1 MDIWFIDYETYWS
14 KDFSLSKMTPVEYI
28 LSPLFSV
35 HGAAV
40 MKKGG
45 EATWIEGPDL
55 PAWFAALDPKNVALV
70 SHNAL
75 FDACITSW
83 YYGFIPRLTIDT
95 LGMSRALN
103 GWALKS
109 HSLDKVGKY
118 FELGGKSEGGA
129 VLNATKGMMLDDIK
143 HSGYYQQFIEYALQ
157 DVKLCA
163 AIYDKM
169 RPSFP
174 TQELV
179 IMDMVLRCALNP
191 KFRLDADVLAE
202 HLHMV
207 RADKANLLNKV
218 GLDKE
223 ALMSN
228 ERLANTLMM
237 MGVDIPMKVSPTT
250 GNQSYAF
257 SRTDPEFMA
266 LLDHDIPEVQMLIA
280 ARLGVKSTLEE
291 TRTERLLNMTHLTW
305 PGKEQALMPIPL
317 RYAGAHTHRLS
328 GEWSL
333 NTQNLPRG
341 GALRRALI
349 APPGHK
355 VLTIDSSQ
363 IEARIVAWIC
373 QQGDLVAQFERNED
387 VYSNFATEVF
397 GFPINKKDNPTE
409 RFVGKTGILGLG
421 YGVGWVKFQKTVKL
435 QSKAQ
440 TGQQIE
446 LTDVEAQGVVSTYR
460 RINSAVPMTWR
471 ALDRAIGILSGGSTS
486 EYFLGP
492 CKFVQGKI
500 ELPSGLHL
508 HYNDLVRDADGWNF
522 TFGGMRK
529 NLYGGKLLE
538 NIVQA
543 LARICVMDAAVHI
556 ERKFSTFGV
565 ELAGQAHDELIYVI
579 PDDLVDVC
587 KAIAMEEMR
596 RRPLWALD
604 LPLDAEVGVGQSYGE
619 AK

>member
-1 MDIWFIDYETYWS
+1 VEIYFIDYETYWS

-45 EATWIEGPDL
+45 DPVWIDGPDL
-55 PAWFAALDPKNVALV
+55 PAWFASLDPNKVALV

-75 FDACITSW
+75 FDACITAW
-83 YYGFIPRLTIDT
+83 YYDFIPRLTIDT

-103 GWALKS
+103 SWALKS
-109 HSLDKVGKY
+109 HSLAKVAEFFG
-118 FELGGKSEGGA
+118 LGGKAEGGA
-129 VLNATKGMMLDDIK
+129 VLQATKGMMLEDIK
-143 HSGYYQQFIEYALQ
+143 QSGFYPQFVEYALQ
-157 DVKLCA
+157 DVRLCA
-163 AIYDKM
+163 ALYEKM

-174 TQELV
+174 TQELI

-191 KFRLDADVLAE
+191 KFQLDADVLAE
-202 HLHMV
+202 HLHLV
-207 RADKANLLNKV
+207 RATKENLLAKI
-218 GLDKE
+218 GIDKD

-228 ERLANTLMM
+228 ERLANTLLL
-237 MGVDIPMKVSPTT
+237 MGVDVPKKVSPAT
-250 GNQSYAF
+250 GNETYAF

-266 LLDHDIPEVQMLIA
+266 LLDHDTPEVQMLIA

-291 TRTERLLNMTHLTW
+291 TRTERLLSMSNLTW
-305 PGKEQALMPIPL
+305 RGKPAAMMPIPL

-349 APPGHK
+349 APPGYK
-355 VLTIDSSQ
+355 VLTVDSSQ

-373 QQGDLVAQFERNED
+373 GQSDLVFQFAKNED
-387 VYSNFATEVF
+387 VYSNFASAVF
-397 GFPINKKDNPTE
+397 GFKVDKKKNPTE

-421 YGVGWVKFQKTVKL
+421 YGVGWVKFQKTVKM

-440 TGQQIE
+440 TGTQIE
-446 LTDVEAQGVVSTYR
+446 LSDVEAQNVVGTYR
-460 RINSAVPMTWR
+460 RINDAVPMTWR
-471 ALDRAIGILSGGSTS
+471 ALDNAISILAGMKSS
-486 EYFLGP
+486 YNLGP
-492 CKFVQGKI
+492 CVFEHGKVT
-500 ELPSGLHL
+500 LPSGLHL
-508 HYNDLVRDADGWNF
+508 HYPGLEREPDGWRF
-522 TFGGMRK
+522 TFGGMK
-529 NLYGGKLLE
+529 KTLYGGKLLE

-543 LARICVMDAAVHI
+543 LARICVMDSAVAI
-556 ERKFSTFGV
+556 EKRLSSFGV
-565 ELAGQAHDELIYVI
+565 ELAGQAHDELIYIV

-587 KAIAMEEMR
+587 TATVLEEMR
-596 RRPLWALD
+596 RRPEWAKD
-604 LPLDAEVGVGQSYGE
+604 LPLDAEAGVGQSYGE